1 MSVVAELCF
10 NQEPDIVRRLAC
22 ECYRT
27 TAEYAVALMAQWP
40 EVEAALVAR
49 RWLPESIEKFK
60 SECETLKAQ
69 HDRTIKAAE

>member
-27 TAEYAVALMAQWP
+27 TAEYAVALMAQWD
-40 EVEAALVAR
+40 EVEAALAAR
-49 RWLPESIEKFK
+49 GWLPESIEKFMG
-60 SECETLKAQ
+60 ECETLKAQ